1 MHTCR
6 LVMIPSGE
14 ASKANNLLPDTRQVL
29 NTWSWKYL
37 EKILVI
43 PTPLSPTF
51 RGEMMNQSNFPV
63 YSMIL
68 HLDFK

>member
-1 MHTCR
+1 MHTYR

-43 PTPLSPTF
+43 PTPPFPHSRGRNDESEQLSCLF
-51 RGEMMNQSNFPV
+51 NDIAS
-63 YSMIL
+63 
-68 HLDFK
+68 